1 MKITNT
7 NKVSTQARILTSLGD
22 EMKRVGGSLETSSI
36 YVSVPNVPSDQWKM
50 KR

>member
-22 EMKRVGGSLETSSI
+22 EMKRVGGSLETSSEKEEI
-36 YVSVPNVPSDQWKM
+36 KVDSICKNS
-50 KR
+50 